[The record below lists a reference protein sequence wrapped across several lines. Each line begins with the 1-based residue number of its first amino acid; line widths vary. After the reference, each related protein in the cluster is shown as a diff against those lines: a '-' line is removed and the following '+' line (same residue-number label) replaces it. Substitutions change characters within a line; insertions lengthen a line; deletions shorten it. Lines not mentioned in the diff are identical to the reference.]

1 VNVAR
6 KHPEAQVDIDNMLEL
21 LSGLGTKVAS
31 KANTD
36 ANNYVIE
43 MLEREL
49 TLGNPEEE
57 LEEAFDLKEEL

>member
-1 VNVAR
+1 
-6 KHPEAQVDIDNMLEL
+6 MLEL